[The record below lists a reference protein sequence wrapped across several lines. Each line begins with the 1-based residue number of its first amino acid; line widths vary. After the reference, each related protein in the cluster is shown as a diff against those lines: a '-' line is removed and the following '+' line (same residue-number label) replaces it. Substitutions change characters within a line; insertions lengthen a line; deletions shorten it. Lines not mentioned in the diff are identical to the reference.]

1 MKDLLALNIY
11 FKRYAGKMLFGVCC
25 IVLSNVVGVYVAVFV
40 REGLNEAVVHRQTAA
55 GLGGDTLMG
64 AVYGAA
70 AGFVILLLMAAALK
84 GLFMYLMRQSI
95 VVVSRQVE
103 FDLKNDIYHH
113 YQRLDTA
120 FYRSHFTG
128 DMMARIGE
136 DVSNVRMYVGPAV
149 MYFANIIFTFI
160 TVISQMLLVN
170 TPLTLWVLIP
180 LPFLSYSIYHV
191 SKIINRRNTDI
202 QNQLSVLT
210 TGAQETFAGIR
221 VIKSFGAEAAF
232 LADFSDKTREYKRLN
247 LRLALV
253 NSLFFPLMILLVGIS
268 TLMVLYLGGKA
279 VQAGTFSAGNIAE
292 FILYLN
298 MLIWPVASLGWT
310 TALVQ
315 KAAASQKRIN
325 EFLEYPVEA
334 DSAHLPA
341 FQFQKHIQL
350 QDVGFTYP
358 GAMKPALSGLNLVVP
373 KGTIL
378 GITGKTGCGKTTLA
392 HLLTGQSTPDTGKLL
407 YDNDAPQAYARKD
420 FNRCIAYVP
429 QDVFLF
435 SDTLAENIAFGL
447 AEGEATDEKILAA
460 AMMAGLGR
468 DIAQFPLGLKT
479 MLGERGVL
487 LSGGQKQRVS
497 IARALIKEA
506 ELYIFDDC
514 LSAVDADTE
523 REIIQSLTQKL
534 QGKTAIIISHRLA
547 SLQEANQI
555 ILLEEGKIAESG
567 TFAELIRAG
576 GSFSELYQLQSS
588 TN

>member
-1 MKDLLALNIY
+1 MKELFALNIY
-11 FKRYAGKMLFGVCC
+11 FKRYAGKMLFGICC
-25 IVLSNVVGVYVAVFV
+25 IVLSNLVGVYVAVFV
-40 REGLNEAVVHRQTAA
+40 REGLNEAVIHRQTAA
-55 GLGGDTLMG
+55 GLGGEALLG
-64 AVYGAA
+64 WVYAAA
-70 AGFVILLLMAAALK
+70 AGFVVLLLVAAALK

-103 FDLKNDIYHH
+103 YDLKNDVYSH
-113 YQRLDTA
+113 YQRLGMA

-170 TPLTLWVLIP
+170 TQLTLWVLIP

-210 TGAQETFAGIR
+210 TAAQETFAGIR
-221 VIKSFGAEAAF
+221 VIKSFGSEAAF
-232 LADFSDKTREYKRLN
+232 LDDFSAKTETYKRLN
-247 LRLALV
+247 MRLALV

-268 TLMVLYLGGKA
+268 TLMVLYLGGRA
-279 VQAGTFSAGNIAE
+279 VEAGTFSAGNIAE

-325 EFLEYPVEA
+325 EFLDYPVEA
-334 DSAHLPA
+334 ESEHLLP
-341 FQFQKHIQL
+341 FQFRHQITW
-350 QDVGFTYP
+350 QDVSFTYP
-358 GAMKPALSGLNLVVP
+358 GAIKPALSSINLVIP
-373 KGTIL
+373 KGKIL

-392 HLLTGQSTPDTGKLL
+392 QLLTCQSVPDTGKILF
-407 YDNDAPQAYARKD
+407 DDVSPQEISRSD
-420 FNRCIAYVP
+420 FNRHLAYVP

-435 SDTLAENIAFGL
+435 SDTLSGNIAFGV
-447 AEGEATDEKILAA
+447 AEGEKSEEKITEA

-497 IARALIKEA
+497 IARALIKDA
-506 ELYIFDDC
+506 DLYIFDDC

-523 REIIQSLTQKL
+523 KEIIQSLTQKL
-534 QGKTAIIISHRLA
+534 EGKTAIIISHRLA
-547 SLQEANQI
+547 SLQAADHI
-555 ILLEEGKIAESG
+555 ILLQDGAIAEQG
-567 TFAELIRAG
+567 TFTELVKAG
-576 GSFSELYQLQSS
+576 GSFTELYHLQGHSH
-588 TN
+588 

>member
-1 MKDLLALNIY
+1 MKELLALNVY
-11 FKRYAGKMLFGVCC
+11 FRRYAGKMLFGVFC
-25 IVLSNVVGVYVAVFV
+25 IVLSNMVGVYVAVFV

-55 GLGGDTLMG
+55 GLGGEAMMG
-64 AVYGAA
+64 MVYTAA
-70 AGFVILLLMAAALK
+70 AGFVVLLLIAAALK

-95 VVVSRQVE
+95 VVVSRKVE
-103 FDLKNDIYHH
+103 YDLKNDLYNH
-113 YQRLDTA
+113 YQRLGLS

-160 TVISQMLLVN
+160 TVITQMLMVN
-170 TPLTLWVLIP
+170 TELTLWVLIP

-191 SKIINRRNTDI
+191 SKIINRRNADI
-202 QNQLSVLT
+202 QSQLSVLT
-210 TGAQETFAGIR
+210 TASQETFAGIR
-221 VIKSFGAEAAF
+221 VIKSFGAESAF
-232 LADFSDKTREYKRLN
+232 FGDFSAKTEEYRRLN
-247 LRLALV
+247 MRLAVV

-268 TLMVLYLGGKA
+268 TLMVLYLGGRA
-279 VQAGTFSAGNIAE
+279 VEAGTFSAGNIAE

-325 EFLEYPVEA
+325 EFLEHDTEK
-334 DSAHLPA
+334 DETSAAPFCFNRQITL
-341 FQFQKHIQL
+341 KN
-350 QDVGFTYP
+350 VGYTYP
-358 GAMKPALSGLNLVVP
+358 GAVKPALSNINLKVT
-373 KGTIL
+373 KGSIL
-378 GITGKTGCGKTTLA
+378 GITGKTGCGKSTLA
-392 HLLTGQSTPDTGKLL
+392 QLLTAQNTPGSGEILFD
-407 YDNDAPQAYARKD
+407 DIAPQAFSRKD
-420 FNRCIAYVP
+420 FNSHIAYVP

-435 SDTLAENIAFGL
+435 SDTLAGNIAFGL
-447 AEGEATDEKILAA
+447 AEGQETDEKIEEAA
-460 AMMAGLGR
+460 LQAGLGR

-497 IARALIKEA
+497 IARALIKDA

-523 REIIQSLTQKL
+523 KEIIQSLTQKL
-534 QGKTAIIISHRLA
+534 EGKTAIIISHRLA
-547 SLQEANQI
+547 SLQAAGHI
-555 ILLEEGKIAESG
+555 VLLDEGRIAEEG
-567 TFAELIRAG
+567 TFSELVRAG
-576 GSFSELYQLQSS
+576 GSFSELYKLQSN